1 MGTGGHD
8 ARDLPGAFPGGAPV
22 GDTPEREREE
32 TSPLDGVLEDVADA
46 EREALRRD
54 PRTDV

>member
-8 ARDLPGAFPGGAPV
+8 ARDLPGAFPGGAPA
-22 GDTPEREREE
+22 GDTPDTREE
-32 TSPLDGVLEDVADA
+32 GSPLDGVLEDVAAA
-46 EREALRRD
+46 EQEALRRD